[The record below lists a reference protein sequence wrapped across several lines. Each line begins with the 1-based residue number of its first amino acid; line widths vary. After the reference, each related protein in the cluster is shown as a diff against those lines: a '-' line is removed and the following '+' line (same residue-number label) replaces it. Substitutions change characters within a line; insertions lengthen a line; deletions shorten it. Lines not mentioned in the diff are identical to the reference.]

1 MKINLLQVLLD
12 KSLITKVQ
20 YKEVKEISLK
30 KKCSEE
36 QTILSDIQVDLNE
49 LILIIENDFN
59 IPYIDLESTCI
70 NNRVFNLI
78 SKEVASRYSLIPFYE
93 IDNEVHVAFFNPFEI
108 RVIDE
113 LKFITNKKIKIF
125 FALASHISDSIEN
138 CYGKQI
144 VDVAVEEMK
153 KEYMIEDKQKS
164 EEINLMFSTE
174 NAPVIR
180 ITNSLLKRAVN
191 AEASD
196 IHLEPFKSF
205 AIIRM
210 RVDGILNEINQIPSN
225 VYKSL
230 CTRLKIMAN
239 MDIATKLIPL
249 DGKITENIDGIDY
262 DFRVSSLPTMYGEKI
277 VIRVLYKV
285 ERFINLDSLG
295 FSAEKVMLLKDVLKL
310 SHGMII
316 VAGPTGSGK
325 STTLYALLNE
335 INSKSKNI
343 ITIEDPIEYNMH
355 RINQVNVNNKAG
367 LTFSAGLR
375 SILRQDPDVIMLG
388 EIRDEE
394 TAQIAVRASITG
406 HLVLSTLHTNGA
418 TASISR
424 LIDMGIPSYL
434 VADSLVVVLAQR
446 LVRKLC
452 NCCKVEHEIVNEE
465 FQYLGFKSGEKTYKA
480 VGCNKCNETGYKGR
494 TVIYEML
501 ELDSNHRSIIVRS
514 GISDEL
520 WKYCNEKKS
529 SSLLESC
536 RILVLKG
543 ITSIEEFVN
552 ATYSYNFKE
561 GSRKI
566 N

>member
-1 MKINLLQVLLD
+1 MKKRLLQLLLN
-12 KSLITKVQ
+12 KNLITIER
-20 YKEVKEISLK
+20 YKEVKELSLK
-30 KKCSEE
+30 RNCSEE
-36 QTILSDIQVDLNE
+36 QIILRDIKVDLNE
-49 LILIIENDFN
+49 LISIVENDFN
-59 IPYIDLESTCI
+59 IPYIDLESTCVK
-70 NNRVFNLI
+70 NGVFNLI
-78 SKEVASRYSLIPFYE
+78 SKEVANRHSLIPFYSK
-93 IDNEVHVAFFNPFEI
+93 DDGLHVAFSNPFEI
-108 RVIDE
+108 KVIDE

-125 FALASHISDSIEN
+125 FALESQISEAIEN

-153 KEYMIEDKQKS
+153 KEYMVEVKQKS
-164 EEINLMFSTE
+164 EEAYSAFSTE

-196 IHLEPFKSF
+196 IHLEPFKHF

-210 RVDGILNEINQIPSN
+210 RVDGILNEINQVPSN

-230 CTRLKIMAN
+230 CTRIKIMAN

-262 DFRVSSLPTMYGEKI
+262 DFRVSSLPTMYGEKL

-295 FSAEKVMLLKDVLKL
+295 FSLDKVMLLRNILKL

-335 INSKSKNI
+335 INCKSKNI
-343 ITIEDPIEYNMH
+343 ITIEDPIEYNMP

-367 LTFSAGLR
+367 LTFSTGLR
-375 SILRQDPDVIMLG
+375 SILRQDPDIVMIG

-418 TASISR
+418 TESISR

-452 NCCKVEHEIVNEE
+452 HHCKIEHKIIQDE
-465 FQYLGFKSGEKTYKA
+465 FQHLGFNMGEKIYSA
-480 VGCNKCNETGYKGR
+480 LGCNKCNETGYKGR
-494 TVIYEML
+494 TVIYEL
-501 ELDSNHRSIIVRS
+501 LKLDSNHKSIIAKG

-529 SSLLESC
+529 SSFMESC
-536 RILVLKG
+536 KELVLNG
-543 ITSIEEFVN
+543 ITSIEEFEN
-552 ATYSYNFKE
+552 ATYSYNFK
-561 GSRKI
+561 
-566 N
+566 

>member
-1 MKINLLQVLLD
+1 MKKKLLQVLLN
-12 KSLITKVQ
+12 KNLITLKN
-20 YKEVKEISLK
+20 YNEVKELSLK
-30 KKCSEE
+30 RSCSEE
-36 QTILSDIQVDLNE
+36 QIILHDTKVDVFE
-49 LILIIENDFN
+49 LIEILDKDFN
-59 IPYIDLESTCI
+59 IPYIDLESIC
-70 NNRVFNLI
+70 VKDEAFNLI
-78 SKEVASRYSLIPFYE
+78 SKEVANKYSLIPFY
-93 IDNEVHVAFFNPFEI
+93 DMNNEVHVAFSNPFEV

-113 LKFITNKKIKIF
+113 LKFITNRKVKVF
-125 FALASHISDSIEN
+125 FALESHISEVIKN

-144 VDVAVEEMK
+144 VNVAVEEMK
-153 KEYMIEDKQKS
+153 KEYMLEDKQKN
-164 EEINLMFSTE
+164 EEVHSVFSSE

-180 ITNSLLKRAVN
+180 ITNSLLKQAVD

-196 IHLEPFKSF
+196 IHLEPFKHF

-210 RVDGILNEINQIPSN
+210 RVDGILSEINQIPSN

-239 MDIATKLIPL
+239 MDIATKLVPL

-295 FSAEKVMLLKDVLKL
+295 FSSDKVNLLRDILKL
-310 SHGMII
+310 SHGMIL

-335 INSKSKNI
+335 INSKCKNI
-343 ITIEDPIEYNMH
+343 ITIEDPIEYNMP
-355 RINQVNVNNKAG
+355 RVNQVNVNNKAG
-367 LTFSAGLR
+367 LTFSNGLR
-375 SILRQDPDVIMLG
+375 SILRQDPDVIMIG

-394 TAQIAVRASITG
+394 TAHIAVRASITG

-446 LVRKLC
+446 LVRRLC
-452 NCCKVEHEIVNEE
+452 SYCKTEYNITHDKFEH
-465 FQYLGFKSGEKTYKA
+465 LGFKRGEKTYKA
-480 VGCNKCNETGYKGR
+480 SGCNKCNETGYKGR
-494 TVIYEML
+494 TVIYEL
-501 ELDSNHRSIIVRS
+501 LKLDGNHKSIIARS

-520 WKYCNEKKS
+520 WNYCNEKKS
-529 SSLLESC
+529 NPFMESC
-536 RILVLKG
+536 RASVLNG
-543 ITSIEEFVN
+543 VTSIQEFEN
-552 ATYSYNFKE
+552 ATYSYNIK
-561 GSRKI
+561 
-566 N
+566 

>member
-1 MKINLLQVLLD
+1 MKKNLLQLLLN
-12 KSLITKVQ
+12 KNLITTKR
-20 YKEVKEISLK
+20 YKEVKELSLK
-30 KKCSEE
+30 ENCSEE
-36 QTILSDIQVDLNE
+36 QIIFQDIKEDINE
-49 LILIIENDFN
+49 LIKILDKDFN
-59 IPYIDLESTCI
+59 IPYIDLESSFVK
-70 NNRVFNLI
+70 NEAFNLI
-78 SKEVASRYSLIPFYE
+78 SKEVANKYSLVPFY
-93 IDNEVHVAFFNPFEI
+93 DMNNEVNVAFSNPFDI
-108 RVIDE
+108 KVIDE
-113 LKFITNKKIKIF
+113 LKFITNKKIKVF
-125 FALASHISDSIEN
+125 FAIKSHISEVIKN

-153 KEYMIEDKQKS
+153 KEYMLEVKQKNIEAHS
-164 EEINLMFSTE
+164 AFSTE

-180 ITNSLLKRAVN
+180 ITNSLLKQAVD

-196 IHLEPFKSF
+196 IHLEPFKFF

-210 RVDGILNEINQIPSN
+210 RVDGILNEINQVPSN

-262 DFRVSSLPTMYGEKI
+262 DFRVSSLPTMYGEKL
-277 VIRVLYKV
+277 VIRVLYKA
-285 ERFINLDSLG
+285 EKFINLDSLG
-295 FSAEKVMLLKDVLKL
+295 FGSEKVMHLKDILKL

-343 ITIEDPIEYNMH
+343 ITIEDPIEYNMS
-355 RINQVNVNNKAG
+355 RVNQVNVNNKAG
-367 LTFSAGLR
+367 LTFSNGLR
-375 SILRQDPDVIMLG
+375 SVLRQDPDVIMIG

-394 TAQIAVRASITG
+394 TAHIAVRASITG

-418 TASISR
+418 IESISR

-452 NCCKVEHEIVNEE
+452 PYCKIEHTIIHDK
-465 FQYLGFKSGEKTYKA
+465 FQHLGLKKGEKIFKA
-480 VGCNKCNETGYKGR
+480 LGCNKCNETGYKGR
-494 TVIYEML
+494 TVIYEL
-501 ELDSNHRSIIVRS
+501 FKLDSNHKSIISRS

-529 SSLLESC
+529 SSFMESC
-536 RILVLKG
+536 RESVLKG
-543 ITSIEEFVN
+543 ITSIEEFEN
-552 ATYSYNFKE
+552 ATFSYNFK
-561 GSRKI
+561 
-566 N
+566 

>member
-1 MKINLLQVLLD
+1 MKKNLLQLLLN
-12 KSLITKVQ
+12 KNLITTKR
-20 YKEVKEISLK
+20 YKEVKELSLK
-30 KKCSEE
+30 ENCSEE
-36 QTILSDIQVDLNE
+36 QIIFKDIKEDINE
-49 LILIIENDFN
+49 LIKILDKDFN
-59 IPYIDLESTCI
+59 IPYIDLESSFVK
-70 NNRVFNLI
+70 NEAFNLI
-78 SKEVASRYSLIPFYE
+78 SKEVASRYSLVPFY
-93 IDNEVHVAFFNPFEI
+93 DMNNEVNVAFSNPLDI
-108 RVIDE
+108 KVIDE
-113 LKFITNKKIKIF
+113 LKFITNKKIKVF
-125 FALASHISDSIEN
+125 FAIKSHISEVIKN

-153 KEYMIEDKQKS
+153 KEYMLEVKQKNIEAHS
-164 EEINLMFSTE
+164 AFSTE

-180 ITNSLLKRAVN
+180 ITNSLLKQAVD

-196 IHLEPFKSF
+196 IHLEPFKFF

-210 RVDGILNEINQIPSN
+210 RVDGILNEINQVPSN

-262 DFRVSSLPTMYGEKI
+262 DFRVSSLPTMYGEKL
-277 VIRVLYKV
+277 VIRVLYKA
-285 ERFINLDSLG
+285 EKFINLDSLG
-295 FSAEKVMLLKDVLKL
+295 FGSEKVMHLKDILKL

-343 ITIEDPIEYNMH
+343 ITIEDPIEYNMP
-355 RINQVNVNNKAG
+355 RVNQVNVNNKAG
-367 LTFSAGLR
+367 LTFSNGLR
-375 SILRQDPDVIMLG
+375 SVLRQDPDVIMIG

-394 TAQIAVRASITG
+394 TAHIAVRASITG

-418 TASISR
+418 IESISR

-452 NCCKVEHEIVNEE
+452 PYCKMEHTIIHDK
-465 FQYLGFKSGEKTYKA
+465 FQHLGLKKGEKIFKA
-480 VGCNKCNETGYKGR
+480 LGCNKCNETGYKGR
-494 TVIYEML
+494 TVIYEL
-501 ELDSNHRSIIVRS
+501 FKLDSNHKSIISRS

-529 SSLLESC
+529 SSFMESC
-536 RILVLKG
+536 RESVLNG
-543 ITSIEEFVN
+543 ITSIEEFEN
-552 ATYSYNFKE
+552 ATFSYNFK
-561 GSRKI
+561 
-566 N
+566 

>member
-1 MKINLLQVLLD
+1 MKKNLLQLLLD
-12 KSLITKVQ
+12 KNLITAEW

-30 KKCSEE
+30 TKCSEE
-36 QTILSDIQVDLNE
+36 QIILQDIKVDLNE
-49 LILIIENDFN
+49 LISIVEKNFS
-59 IPYIDLESTCI
+59 IPFIDLESYSKKNQT
-70 NNRVFNLI
+70 FKLI
-78 SKEVASRYSLIPFYE
+78 SKEVANRYRLIPFYE
-93 IDNEVHVAFFNPFEI
+93 NNNEVYVAFSNPFEI
-108 RVIDE
+108 KVIDE
-113 LKFITNKKIKIF
+113 LKFITNKKIKTF
-125 FALASHISDSIEN
+125 FALPNHISGAIDS

-153 KEYMIEDKQKS
+153 KEYMLESKQKND
-164 EEINLMFSTE
+164 EEHSDISTD

-180 ITNSLLKRAVN
+180 ITNSLLKQAVN
-191 AEASD
+191 AGASD
-196 IHLEPFKSF
+196 IHLEPFQNF
-205 AIIRM
+205 AILRM

-239 MDIATKLIPL
+239 MDIATKLIPQ

-262 DFRVSSLPTMYGEKI
+262 DFRVSSLPTMYGEKLA
-277 VIRVLYKV
+277 IRVLYKS

-295 FSAEKVMLLKDVLKL
+295 FSSDKVVLLRDLLKL
-310 SHGMII
+310 SHGMIL
-316 VAGPTGSGK
+316 VTGPTGSGK

-343 ITIEDPIEYNMH
+343 ITIEEPIEYNMP

-367 LTFSAGLR
+367 LTFSTGLR

-406 HLVLSTLHTNGA
+406 HLVLSTLHTNDA
-418 TASISR
+418 TTTISR

-452 NCCKVEHEIVNEE
+452 PSCKIQCEITHEE
-465 FQYLGFKSGEKTYKA
+465 FQHLGFKRGEKIYKA
-480 VGCNKCNETGYKGR
+480 LGCNKCNETGYKGR
-494 TVIYEML
+494 TVVYEL
-501 ELDSNHRSIIVRS
+501 LKLDSNHKAIIARS
-514 GISDEL
+514 GICDEL
-520 WKYCNEKKS
+520 WKYCIEKNS
-529 SSLLESC
+529 CSFMESC
-536 RILVLKG
+536 KASVING

-552 ATYSYNFKE
+552 ATYSYNFK
-561 GSRKI
+561 
-566 N
+566 